1 MIECHESGV
10 GEDCPTSHL
19 PETEVTDKASDS
31 TEGKE
36 GWNHAPML
44 RALSVKISG
53 MVNSPPMNPMTQI
66 TVIEVGREALAVV
79 VSIVVGV
86 SKRLIT
92 AG

>member
-1 MIECHESGV
+1 MKTAQRLIFQR
-10 GEDCPTSHL
+10 PKLQTKPATAL
-19 PETEVTDKASDS
+19 KARK
-31 TEGKE
+31 G
-36 GWNHAPML
+36 GYHAPML